1 MENTAKKPFRP
12 KDLPVPIDYISL
24 LPFISR
30 AHAALARL
38 DATLDQL
45 PNPKLLE
52 RSFLTHEAVQS
63 SKIEG
68 TMATIQE
75 VFEFEADFDGDIS
88 SKKRED
94 IEEVLNYRK
103 ALEYGVKKIDQKF
116 PITENFIKE
125 LHKILLTS
133 VRGAGRAPGEFR
145 KGQVYIGSHG
155 TTIES
160 ASYIPPEPQ
169 YISEHFS
176 NLEKYLNAH
185 KEQDALVQISIA
197 HYQFEAIHPF
207 WDGNGRVGRLV
218 VSLFLYKQGLLKK
231 PWLYLSEYFERNR
244 QEYYRLLRE
253 VSESEKWNEW
263 IIFFLEGVEMQSLD
277 ACKKVEKIR
286 ALHNDIRDKAML
298 MGSQYAVNFV
308 EALFVKP
315 VFTRRSIQTSAKIK
329 NYQTLSNVVEKFIQA
344 DIVIDLDPKKER
356 NKVYIFKE
364 LMKLIG

>member
-1 MENTAKKPFRP
+1 MENNAKKPFRP
-12 KDLPVPIDYISL
+12 KDLPVAIDYISL
-24 LPFISR
+24 LPVIAK

-45 PNPKLLE
+45 PNPRLLE
-52 RSFLTHEAVQS
+52 RSFLTQEAVQS
-63 SKIEG
+63 SRIEG

-75 VFEFEADFDGDIS
+75 VFEFEVDFSEDIS
-88 SKKRED
+88 NKKRED
-94 IEEVLNYRK
+94 IEEILNYRK
-103 ALEYGVKKIDQKF
+103 ALEYGVKKINEDS
-116 PITENFIKE
+116 PIAENFVKE
-125 LHKILLTS
+125 LHRILLTS
-133 VRGAGRAPGEFR
+133 VRGSGKAPGEFR

-169 YISEHFS
+169 YISGHFS
-176 NLEKYLNAH
+176 NFEKYLNTH
-185 KEQDALVQISIA
+185 KEQDLLVQIAIA

-207 WDGNGRVGRLV
+207 WDGNGRVGRLI

-253 VSESEKWNEW
+253 VSESEQWNAW
-263 IIFFLEGVEMQSLD
+263 ITFFLTAVEVQSLD

-286 ALHNDIRDKAML
+286 MLHDTTKEKAMT

-315 VFTRRSIQTSAKIK
+315 IFTRRSIQKLAKIQ
-329 NYQTLSNVVEKFIQA
+329 NYQTMANIVEKFIEA
-344 DIVIDLDPKKER
+344 GIITDLYPKRER
-356 NKVYIFKE
+356 NKVYVFLD
-364 LMKLIG
+364 LMKMIN

>member
-1 MENTAKKPFRP
+1 LENIAKKPFRP
-12 KDLPVPIDYISL
+12 VDLPVSVDYISL
-24 LPFISR
+24 LPSISK

-45 PNPKLLE
+45 PNPRLLE

-75 VFEFEADFDGDIS
+75 VFEFEADFDDDIS
-88 SKKRED
+88 NKKRED

-103 ALEYGVKKIDQKF
+103 ALEYGVKKIDQDF
-116 PITENFIKE
+116 PITENFVKE

-133 VRGAGRAPGEFR
+133 VRGASKAPGEFR

-160 ASYIPPEPQ
+160 ASYVPPEPQ
-169 YISEHFS
+169 HILEHFS
-176 NLEKYLNAH
+176 NLEKYLNEH
-185 KEQDALVQISIA
+185 KEQDALVQIAIA

-218 VSLFLYKQGLLKK
+218 ISLFLYKQGLLKK

-263 IIFFLEGVEMQSLD
+263 IIFFLKGVEVQSLD

-286 ALHNDIRDKAML
+286 TLHDATRDRAML

-315 VFTRRSIQTSAKIK
+315 VFTRRSIQKIAKIQ
-329 NYQTLSNVVEKFIQA
+329 NYQTLANVVEKFLEAGI
-344 DIVIDLDPKKER
+344 IYDLDLKRER
-356 NKVYIFKE
+356 NKVYVFE
-364 LMKLIG
+364 NLMKLIA